1 MDAAAEYLTRDTAG
15 DDPSLLLTLAE
26 IELRRGQADQGM
38 TIVRDLLARDARR
51 QDVALL
57 GLKLAEHAPDL
68 AFQVVELAADTAVAQ
83 SDWASAAAALQE
95 FVTRQPN
102 HLAGL
107 MRLVEIC
114 VDGGLEATMYSAQA
128 QLADAYIANGA
139 AAEARF
145 IAEDLVAREPWD
157 RANIERFR
165 KALVLMGEEDAD
177 AIIAERLSGESPFVS
192 TDASLGFDELPPF
205 VPPAPPASDPE
216 PVAAAE
222 TAPAVASVDLGSL
235 FEDFGAGA
243 AAAVRGGDTVEV
255 DLSIVLNDIREPA
268 TVAAAK
274 VRSAD
279 PKGDDQFMLGA
290 ALHQAGKLDD
300 AIPHLE
306 TASRTPA
313 LRFQSASLLGRIYRA
328 RDMKAQA
335 VEWLERAARAP
346 APSFEDYHQLLFELA
361 DLLETTGDAAR
372 ALALYKELQAD
383 AGDYRD
389 VAARIDRLTRVQM
402 RG

>member
-1 MDAAAEYLTRDTAG
+1 
-15 DDPSLLLTLAE
+15 
-26 IELRRGQADQGM
+26 
-38 TIVRDLLARDARR
+38 
-51 QDVALL
+51 
-57 GLKLAEHAPDL
+57 
-68 AFQVVELAADTAVAQ
+68 
-83 SDWASAAAALQE
+83 
-95 FVTRQPN
+95 
-102 HLAGL
+102 
-107 MRLVEIC
+107 

-128 QLADAYIANGA
+128 QLADAYIANGS

-165 KALVLMGEEDAD
+165 KALVLMGEEDPD
-177 AIIAERLSGESPFVS
+177 GIIAERLSGESPFVS
-192 TDASLGFDELPPF
+192 TDASLSFDELPPF
-205 VPPAPPASDPE
+205 VPAAPPTPAPVIVE
-216 PVAAAE
+216 PRAEAAEGAAAVAA
-222 TAPAVASVDLGSL
+222 VDLGSL
-235 FEDFGAGA
+235 FEGFGA
-243 AAAVRGGDTVEV
+243 AAGVATRGDETVEV

-268 TVAAAK
+268 AVAATT
-274 VRSAD
+274 RPAD

-290 ALHQAGKLDD
+290 ALHQAGQLDD

-328 RDMKAQA
+328 RDMKPQA

-346 APSFEDYHQLLFELA
+346 APSFGDYHQLLFELA